1 MGRSEEGQDFFGFM
15 TDFVRFPSIG
25 AIGDMSIGQVA
36 YLKEALKFKN
46 EKTKAYNEMLK
57 KQQDLRDALN
67 AMDKMEDKVSGGH

>member
-36 YLKEALKFKN
+36 YFKEALRFKN
-46 EKTKAYNEMLK
+46 EETKAYNEKMK
-57 KQQDLRDALN
+57 KQQDLNDALN
-67 AMDKMEDKVSGGH
+67 AMDEMERKVSGGH

>member
-36 YLKEALKFKN
+36 YFKEALKYKN

-57 KQQDLRDALN
+57 KQQDLQDALN
-67 AMDKMEDKVSGGH
+67 SMDKMEGNISGGH